1 LPAPTDTPSDSIAFP
16 AAILARGGAAL
27 GGIIKFLAASAPG
40 VQARVAGKPAI
51 SDHFAR
57 RLDKVP
63 LELG

>member
-1 LPAPTDTPSDSIAFP
+1 M
-16 AAILARGGAAL
+16 ARGGAAL
-27 GGIIKFLAASAPG
+27 GGIIKYLAASAPG